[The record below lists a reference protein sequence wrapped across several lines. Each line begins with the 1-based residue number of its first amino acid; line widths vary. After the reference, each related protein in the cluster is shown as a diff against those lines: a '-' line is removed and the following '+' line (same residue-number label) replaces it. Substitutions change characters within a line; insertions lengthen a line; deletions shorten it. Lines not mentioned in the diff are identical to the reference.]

1 MPPDRTNGPGATE
14 SNQPICATSP
24 SLTLIVPVPP
34 SLNNAYTRGH
44 GHGRRVLTA
53 EGREYKATVAAL
65 LLYRARTSG
74 GFELAIGRK
83 DARIGLAIRLYFPNR
98 QRRDI
103 SNCVKLLE
111 DALAETLCFDDCRV
125 DRLLIE
131 RAGID
136 KSNPRCEVTIEVLR

>member
-1 MPPDRTNGPGATE
+1 MITAISKLE
-14 SNQPICATSP
+14 M
-24 SLTLIVPVPP
+24 IVPIPP
-34 SLNNAYTRGH
+34 SVNNCYTNGH

-53 EGREYKATVAAL
+53 QGRDYKATVAEL
-65 LLYRARTSG
+65 LLCRAQPSG

-83 DARIGLAIRLYFPNR
+83 DARIALSLRLYFPNR

-111 DALAETLCFDDCRV
+111 DSLAETLCFDDCRV
-125 DRLLIE
+125 DRLLVE

-136 KSNPRCEVTIEVLR
+136 KANPRCEVTIEVIR